1 MNTDQANVIDLR
13 SDTLTLPS
21 EEMLDAMRNAELGDD
36 CYGEDP
42 TVNRLQDMAAE
53 RMGKDAGLL
62 VASGTMGSLCA
73 VLALT
78 TPGQEV
84 ILGDNAHQYLWE
96 VGGISRIANCVTHP
110 VPFHDGM
117 LDPDEIEAAIRPDD
131 IHAAQTGLIC
141 VENTSNLGGGIIIP
155 PEHLARIRAVADRH
169 GLPIHMDGA
178 RVWNAAI
185 GLGVDISEIVQ
196 YVDTV
201 TFCLSKGL
209 SCPVGSVVVGDRE
222 VIERADQA
230 RKLLGGAM
238 RQAGVIAAAGIVA
251 LEKGIDRL
259 AEDHANARKLGEG
272 IERRVPGSVNLEKV
286 QTNMVYVNTAAFN
299 QTGQE
304 FADRMAAYGV
314 KFLPLD
320 GSHQVRMV
328 AHRMIRSE
336 DIDYV
341 LRVFERMLED
351 L

>member
-1 MNTDQANVIDLR
+1 MTPEPRVVDLR

-73 VLALT
+73 VLAQT
-78 TPGQEV
+78 APGQEV
-84 ILGDNAHQYLWE
+84 IVGDNAHQYLWE
-96 VGGISRIANCVTHP
+96 VGSISRIGGCVTHP

-131 IHAAQTGLIC
+131 IHAAATGLIC

-178 RVWNAAI
+178 RVWNAAV
-185 GLGVDISEIVQ
+185 GLGVNIREIVQ

-209 SCPVGSVVVGDRE
+209 SCPVGSILVGSKQ
-222 VIERADQA
+222 VIEHADRA
-230 RKLLGGAM
+230 RKLLGGGM
-238 RQAGVIAAAGIVA
+238 RQAGIIAAAGIVA

-259 AEDHANARKLGEG
+259 AEDHANARRLGEE
-272 IERRVPGSVNLEKV
+272 IERRVPGTVNLQKV
-286 QTNMVYVNTAAFN
+286 QTNMVYVNTAAFGL
-299 QTGQE
+299 TGEE
-304 FADRMAAYGV
+304 FADRMATHGV

-328 AHRMIRSE
+328 AHRMISAE
-336 DIDYV
+336 DIEYV
-341 LRVFERMLED
+341 VEMFERMLQG
-351 L
+351 

>member
-1 MNTDQANVIDLR
+1 MKEEMGTIDLR

-42 TVNRLQDMAAE
+42 TVNRFQDMAAE
-53 RMGKDAGLL
+53 KMGKKAGLF

-73 VLALT
+73 VLAQAA
-78 TPGQEV
+78 PGQEV

-96 VGGISRIANCVTHP
+96 AGGVSRVGGCVTHP
-110 VPFHDGM
+110 VPFRGGM

-131 IHAAQTGLIC
+131 DLHAATTGLIC
-141 VENTSNLGGGIIIP
+141 VENTANLGGGIIIP

-178 RVWNAAI
+178 RVWNAAV
-185 GLGVDISEIVQ
+185 GLGVDVREIVQ
-196 YVDTV
+196 HVDTV

-209 SCPVGSVVVGDRE
+209 SCPVGSVLVGSRE
-222 VIERADQA
+222 VIARADRG

-238 RQAGVIAAAGIVA
+238 RQAGVLAAAGIVA

-259 AEDHANARKLGEG
+259 AEDHANARRLGEG
-272 IERRVPGSVNLEKV
+272 IEQRVPGAVNLEKI
-286 QTNMVYVNTAAFN
+286 QTNMVYVDTATFGL
-299 QTGQE
+299 TGEE
-304 FADRMAAYGV
+304 FADRMAVHCV

-320 GSHQVRMV
+320 GIHQVRMV
-328 AHRMIRSE
+328 AHRMISAE

-341 LRVFERMLED
+341 LETFDQVLGEG
-351 L
+351 

>member
-1 MNTDQANVIDLR
+1 MKEETRTIDLR

-53 RMGKDAGLL
+53 KMGKEAGLF

-73 VLALT
+73 VLAQT
-78 TPGQEV
+78 IPGQEV

-96 VGGISRIANCVTHP
+96 VGGVSRIGGCVTHP
-110 VPFHDGM
+110 VPFHGGM
-117 LDPDEIEAAIRPDD
+117 LDPDEIEATIRPDD
-131 IHAAQTGLIC
+131 IHAAATGLIC
-141 VENTSNLGGGIIIP
+141 IENTSNLGGGIIIP

-169 GLPIHMDGA
+169 NLPIHMDGA
-178 RVWNAAI
+178 RVWNAAV
-185 GLGVDISEIVQ
+185 GLGVDIREIVQ

-209 SCPVGSVVVGDRE
+209 SCPVGSVLVGSRE
-222 VIERADQA
+222 VIERADRA
-230 RKLLGGAM
+230 RKLVGGGM

-259 AEDHANARKLGEG
+259 AEDHANARRLGEE
-272 IERRVPGSVNLEKV
+272 IEQRVPGAVNLEKV
-286 QTNMVYVNTAAFN
+286 QTNMVYVNTATFGL
-299 QTGQE
+299 TGEE
-304 FADRMAAYGV
+304 FADRMAVHGV

-328 AHRMIRSE
+328 AHRMISAE

-341 LRVFERMLED
+341 LAMVDQVLGEL
-351 L
+351 